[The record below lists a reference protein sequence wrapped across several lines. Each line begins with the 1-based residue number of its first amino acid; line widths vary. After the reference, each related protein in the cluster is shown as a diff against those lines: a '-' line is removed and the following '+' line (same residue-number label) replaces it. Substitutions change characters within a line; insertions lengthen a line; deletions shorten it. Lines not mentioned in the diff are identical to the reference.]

1 VLVMTED
8 HTHELLRDAVH
19 AGARGCIGPDLDGSA
34 LLTDTVFSGFVRPRG
49 VGVGETLTAREREVC
64 ALVELGL
71 RDKQIAGRLGIS
83 VKTVEKHVGAALRKT
98 GSANRTALAHR
109 AASRSR

>member
-1 VLVMTED
+1 
-8 HTHELLRDAVH
+8 VH

-34 LLTDTVFSGFVRPRG
+34 LARAVLAAARGDVLLTDTVFSGFVRPRG
-49 VGVGETLTAREREVC
+49 VGVGEALTAREREVC

-71 RDKQIAGRLGIS
+71 RDKQIAGQLGIS